1 MRRIERKKAI
11 RVHTACTISGAAF
24 REKHGQTCIGDDVK
38 SPRNFSGV
46 DVCET
51 RAYYTVYINIFLLL
65 SRVFF
70 FIMTF
75 VLRALEGNGL

>member
-1 MRRIERKKAI
+1 M
-11 RVHTACTISGAAF
+11 CTISGVAF

-51 RAYYTVYINIFLLL
+51 RACYMVYINIFLLL

-70 FIMTF
+70 FYNDVCTS
-75 VLRALEGNGL
+75 RARRQRSVITCSIVW